1 MPRLPLA
8 AAISPVEVLYI
19 GRLSVLPTGAVL
31 AVMPAAAAAAWEGD
45 CAGTGKALV
54 LLAPEAA
61 IVKDEVALKP
71 DAAAA

>member
-1 MPRLPLA
+1 
-8 AAISPVEVLYI
+8 
-19 GRLSVLPTGAVL
+19 
-31 AVMPAAAAAAWEGD
+31 MPAAAAAAWEGD